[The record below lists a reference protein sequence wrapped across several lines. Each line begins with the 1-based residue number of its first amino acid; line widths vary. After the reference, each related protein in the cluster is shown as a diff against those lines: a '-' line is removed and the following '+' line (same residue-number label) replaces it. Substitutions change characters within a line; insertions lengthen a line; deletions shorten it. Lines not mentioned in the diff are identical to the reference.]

1 MSAGAQP
8 LPLWLRE
15 SRRSPGAAGDVVGWL
30 FLLGVALMAVYPVVI
45 LLFTA
50 LRPQHAAPTGLGPP
64 DHLDWSNFRTAWQ
77 RAQLGRLFPHSL
89 GITAAA
95 VTLLVAVACPAGYA
109 LGCLRFPLQ
118 RALSLG
124 LAALMI
130 MPPAVLLA
138 PTVHV
143 LLSLGL
149 LNTYGG
155 LVLVLAALHAPFAI
169 FLCSAQFATLPRELL
184 EAARAEGASELR
196 TFLTV
201 ALPLI
206 RPTVLALVALNVLA
220 CWNELLY
227 SVVVLQG
234 EEHRTVMAGLALLSG
249 QYEIPAPVIAAAV
262 TLSSIPVVIVFALFQ
277 RSLVRGLTQ
286 GAEK

>member
-1 MSAGAQP
+1 MTLRRAGPFA
-8 LPLWLRE
+8 
-15 SRRSPGAAGDVVGWL
+15 GWL
-30 FLLGVALMAVYPVVI
+30 FLLGVAATAVYPVVV

-64 DHLDWSNFRTAWQ
+64 SSLDWSNFATAWH
-77 RAQLGRLFPHSL
+77 RARLGRLFPHSL

-95 VTLLVAVACPAGYA
+95 VALLLAVACPAGYA
-109 LGCLRFPLQ
+109 LGCLRFAGR
-118 RALSLG
+118 RALL
-124 LAALMI
+124 LALTALMI

-149 LNTYGG
+149 LNTYAG

-169 FLCSAQFATLPRELL
+169 FLCSAQFSTLPAELL
-184 EAARAEGASELR
+184 EASRAEGASELR
-196 TFLTV
+196 TFAQV
-201 ALPLI
+201 ALPLV
-206 RPTVLALVALNVLA
+206 RPTVLALAALNVLA

-249 QYEIPAPVIAAAV
+249 QFEIPAPVIAAAV
-262 TLSSIPVVIVFALFQ
+262 ALSSIPVVLVFALFQ